1 MRNNFA
7 LQSHTLAYQKKA
19 PKMSTHS
26 TSRTTGGDA
35 VISMMAGA
43 TAGICSTC
51 VVNPLD
57 TLRVRLA
64 ASRDATGAAHKSIV
78 GHIKGLFSG
87 GISAAFG
94 KGLAINLIASTPSN
108 AIYLSSYRMLNYEAT
123 QIGLNAHAVPILSA
137 GGAVCATNLTLSPLF
152 VLRTR
157 VQIDPSSTFIQYA
170 KQILKKDG
178 VKGFYRGTATNI
190 AGRLVEE
197 CTFWY
202 VFETLKRVT
211 AQGKLYKKDE
221 LGGSSHAM
229 GGGAFSFIAAS
240 AGVLGLSSAS
250 KLIGTSIS
258 YPYNVVMIHQRE
270 VDKATG
276 KHLHT
281 KLMPTL
287 RHIYKCD
294 GVSGFYKGLSPHLL
308 RSVLSKATQIYAF
321 ELIMSLYEVSK
332 HKQ

>member
-1 MRNNFA
+1 
-7 LQSHTLAYQKKA
+7 
-19 PKMSTHS
+19 MSSSSSSTVPTR
-26 TSRTTGGDA
+26 TSRTDA
-35 VISMMAGA
+35 AAAVTAGA
-43 TAGICSTC
+43 MAGICSTC

-64 ASRDATGAAHKSIV
+64 ASRDATGAAHKSII
-78 GHIKGLFSG
+78 GHVRGMFAG
-87 GISAAFG
+87 GITSAFG

-108 AIYLSSYRMLNYEAT
+108 AIYLSSYRLLNNEA
-123 QIGLNAHAVPILSA
+123 QRAGLNAHLVPIVAA
-137 GGAVCATNLTLSPLF
+137 GGAVCATNLSLSPLF

-157 VQIDPSSTFIQYA
+157 VQIDPSSTFVQYA
-170 KQILKKDG
+170 KQIMRRDG
-178 VKGFYRGTATNI
+178 VRGFYRGTATNI

-202 VFETLKRVT
+202 VFETLKRLT
-211 AQGKLYKKDE
+211 DHGRLHRAD
-221 LGGSSHAM
+221 
-229 GGGAFSFIAAS
+229 GGGATTTHAAGGGAAS
-240 AGVLGLSSAS
+240 FLAASLGVLGLSSAA

-281 KLMPTL
+281 HLRPTIA
-287 RHIYKCD
+287 HIYKMD
-294 GVSGFYKGLSPHLL
+294 GVRGFYKGLSPHLL

-321 ELIMSLYEVSK
+321 ELFMSLYEVSK
-332 HKQ
+332 HQQKKE

>member
-1 MRNNFA
+1 
-7 LQSHTLAYQKKA
+7 
-19 PKMSTHS
+19 MSS
-26 TSRTTGGDA
+26 TSKTPQRATRSDNLVAMLAGGA
-35 VISMMAGA
+35 
-43 TAGICSTC
+43 AGICSTC

-78 GHIKGLFSG
+78 GHIKGMFVG
-87 GISAAFG
+87 GVSAAFS

-123 QIGLNAHAVPILSA
+123 HLGINAHAVPILSA

-157 VQIDPSSTFIQYA
+157 VQIDPSSTFVQYA
-170 KQILKKDG
+170 KQILKKEG

-211 AQGKLYKKDE
+211 DQGKLHRRDE
-221 LGGSSHAM
+221 QGASSHAM
-229 GGGAFSFIAAS
+229 GGGAYSFFAAS

-250 KLIGTSIS
+250 KLVGTSIS

-281 KLMPTL
+281 KLRPTI

-294 GVSGFYKGLSPHLL
+294 GVAGFYKGLSPHLL
-308 RSVLSKATQIYAF
+308 RSVVSKATQIYAF
-321 ELIMSLYEVSK
+321 ELIMSVYEVSK
-332 HKQ
+332 HKQK